1 MDSIAQAAGR
11 CNREGKRGAEES
23 VVTYFRSENPVPI
36 LQRINVEAARE
47 ALKGGRSPGDPE
59 MMDRYFACLRSLIGE
74 NIDKSGAVKTLREQ
88 LLPFETVSKGF
99 HLIDQET
106 FTVYIPLGK
115 GEAACSPL
123 LEGRASRE
131 DCRRAGQYS
140 VSIYEKHFRDLLNA
154 GDIQALSGD
163 SAVLTNLSL
172 YDPEMGLSL
181 TSDAG
186 KAEFI

>member
-1 MDSIAQAAGR
+1 
-11 CNREGKRGAEES
+11 
-23 VVTYFRSENPVPI
+23 
-36 LQRINVEAARE
+36 
-47 ALKGGRSPGDPE
+47 

-74 NIDKSGAVKTLREQ
+74 NIDKSGTVKTLREQ

-106 FTVYIPLGK
+106 FTVYIPLGE

-181 TSDAG
+181 TPDAG